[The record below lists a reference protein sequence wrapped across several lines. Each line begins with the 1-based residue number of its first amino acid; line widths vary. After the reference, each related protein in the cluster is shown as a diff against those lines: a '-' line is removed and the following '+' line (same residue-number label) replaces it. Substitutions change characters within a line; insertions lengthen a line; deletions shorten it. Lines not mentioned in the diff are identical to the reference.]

1 MPIQFADFLCYTS
14 FATSCCLFL
23 IITVLSTSQENPRH
37 KNICD
42 TLPPHISVLIG
53 KSTADAG
60 KWCCAPSPGCC
71 WEVSNYC
78 DGLIVSL
85 ILRCML
91 VEQQKKKEL
100 IELLATIFNSRA
112 RTLFIFALGI
122 LTTYRYPGSPS
133 GQGNT
138 ICTPSQHKYNKCNNN
153 SENKVAEAYA
163 AIRY

>member
-1 MPIQFADFLCYTS
+1 MAYTQWTIPLIRTFFNLRTTSHLVPIQFADFLCYTS

-60 KWCCAPSPGCC
+60 KWCSAPSPGCW

-122 LTTYRYPGSPS
+122 LTT
-133 GQGNT
+133 
-138 ICTPSQHKYNKCNNN
+138 
-153 SENKVAEAYA
+153 
-163 AIRY
+163 

>member
-112 RTLFIFALGI
+112 GTLFIFALGI
-122 LTTYRYPGSPS
+122 YLALSRES
-133 GQGNT
+133 
-138 ICTPSQHKYNKCNNN
+138 
-153 SENKVAEAYA
+153 
-163 AIRY
+163 IRTG